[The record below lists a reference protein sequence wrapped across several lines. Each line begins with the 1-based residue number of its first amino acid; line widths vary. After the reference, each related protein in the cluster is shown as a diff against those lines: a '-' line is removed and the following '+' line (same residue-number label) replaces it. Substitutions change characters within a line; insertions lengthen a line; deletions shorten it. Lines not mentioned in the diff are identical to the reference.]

1 LQVLRCRYEQCGLN
15 EVINISTNTWER
27 IEAEAKSKT
36 GQRTNPMDILGDTT
50 VHDLGEVIIDDV
62 HDIGNVQTS
71 GRETS
76 SDHNWALGGLERA
89 PVQCISNELLS

>member
-1 LQVLRCRYEQCGLN
+1 LG
-15 EVINISTNTWER
+15 
-27 IEAEAKSKT
+27 EAEAKRET
-36 GQRTNPMDILGDTT
+36 GQRTNSVDIFSDTT

-76 SDHNWALGGLERA
+76 SDHDWALGGLERA
-89 PVQCISNELLS
+89 PVQCISNGLLS